1 MEMFSYDI
9 SVIIPIY
16 NVAEFLPQCLDSVLK
31 SKGNMRLQVIMVDDG
46 SEDDSGLIAKSYAE
60 MYDNF
65 SYYYKENGG
74 LGQARNYGVK
84 YAKGKYLVFLDSDD
98 IVDPDMYY
106 NLYCAAERNHSEI
119 AICDVA
125 RFNSLKVWDSNLH
138 KMLFNDFPAVNATN
152 IYECHNLL
160 YDTTA
165 WNKLILRSFWLEN
178 KFNFPEHILFEDIPV
193 TIPMHTKA
201 KSVSVIRKVGYYWR
215 VREGDNKSITQMNS
229 QSQNLHDRLTVLTMV
244 FDYFENNV
252 KDNSLLQDLKVKILK
267 IDLMIYINIIKD
279 AEEELAKEYLT
290 ELNAFIDR
298 YIDPSDFEEL
308 SLFMKQKYVYARNG
322 DILRLK
328 ELLKYGSSGY
338 NNVPFYEKDKQLT
351 ADLPEELFTITDK
364 SAKNEFNDFPPL
376 NSVDYAGCSE
386 NELIFTAH
394 LYFFKLNIRDFKEQ
408 PLKAY
413 LFNNISGACTE
424 LRISQ
429 FNCSKITN
437 LKGKMAS
444 VKNEESGGY
453 NFDGIFVKIYV
464 DISAIKNKEEHT
476 GDNFIFIKYE
486 NRIKSGCLILKS
498 ADPNMLKRCD
508 LRIINNS
515 NVVRAFFDKSNTL
528 LINFSEND
536 IFIKH
541 IEINQKGM
549 LNINVNHDLDGLVLR
564 DIEGNEIPEIVKADS
579 RCFGIPVD
587 NITGKCYEVLYC
599 DADKT
604 ALQPLKISSGGQCVY
619 YNNKILCL
627 SSDGFSNSCIYSF
640 NTRLETFIKRYE
652 TDEAVRLTTVTYGDL
667 EYLKGLDT
675 AELYVGDEIAGKD
688 VVLARTPV
696 EKVNNSIM
704 CKFTLDFRQ
713 KSVNRD
719 LYESTRQV
727 FLRFKSKINGEK
739 NPAVYPE
746 IINSEI
752 KSLDIFYTTYDL
764 MKTLDLCLTTDRN
777 KNVVLQIRQKWNSYE
792 NTKPKRE
799 CIRKEIYPAY
809 RKEPIDEK
817 CVMFESMWGRK
828 YSCNPMHFYL
838 WLNEHHPEYT
848 CVWSLNDPRTPV
860 AGKAVRVRRGS
871 REYFH
876 YLATAKYLFNNVNFE
891 DAYVKRAGQIE
902 IQTMHGTPYK
912 TLGLD
917 VKEDFPT
924 EKSQIKYVKKN
935 QRWDYLVAQGRFAEE
950 MAWQWFRF
958 HKTILR
964 TGYPR
969 TDILNNIDNETKQ
982 KIKVK
987 LGLPLDKKFILYAP
1001 TWRTKNQFDF
1011 KLDLKQ
1017 MRTALEKDYVLGVRM
1032 HHLVGKGYSFEA
1044 DNKFVYDLTD
1054 YISIEDLYL
1063 IADILITDYSSVMFD
1078 FAMTGKPILF
1088 YTYDLTAY
1096 SQDLRG
1102 VYFDL
1107 QKEAPGPL
1115 LFSTDELVKA
1125 IKHIDSFKSDY
1136 ADRIAIFRNKYLTY
1150 ECGNSCEQIFNKVFV
1165 EHYQSNDFIFDKYN
1179 ETIEKL
1185 KKIQKDLKKS
1195 NKELQNVKNGYSFR
1209 IGRVITFIPR
1219 MIKGMLKK

>member
-1 MEMFSYDI
+1 MFPYDI

-31 SKGNMRLQVIMVDDG
+31 SKGNIRLQVIMVDDG
-46 SEDDSGLIAKSYAE
+46 SLDDSGLIAKSYAE

-65 SYYYKENGG
+65 YYYCKENGG

-84 YAKGKYLVFLDSDD
+84 YAKGKYLIFLDSDD
-98 IVDPDMYY
+98 IVAPDMYY
-106 NLYCAAERNHSEI
+106 NLFCAAERNHSEF
-119 AICDVA
+119 AICDVV
-125 RFNSLKVWDSNLH
+125 RFNSRKIWGSNLH
-138 KMLFNDFPAVNATN
+138 MMLFNDFPAVSATN
-152 IYECHNLL
+152 IYECHSLL

-178 KFNFPEHILFEDIPV
+178 KFSFPEHILFEDIPV
-193 TIPMHTKA
+193 VIPMHTKA
-201 KSVSVIRKVGYYWR
+201 KSVAIVRKTGYFWR
-215 VREGDNKSITQMNS
+215 VREGDNKSITQLNS
-229 QSQNLHDRLTVLTMV
+229 QSQNLQDRLTVLSMV
-244 FDYFENNV
+244 FKYFEKNV
-252 KDNSLLQDLKVKILK
+252 KDSSLLQDLQVKVLK
-267 IDLMIYINIIKD
+267 IDLMIYINICKD
-279 AEEELAKEYLT
+279 ADKALVEEYLSK
-290 ELNAFIDR
+290 LNAFIDQ
-298 YIDPSDFEEL
+298 YIDSVNFEKL
-308 SLFMKQKYVYARNG
+308 SLFMKQKYIYVRKK
-322 DILRLK
+322 DIKRLQ
-328 ELLKYGSSGY
+328 ELLQYGSSGY
-338 NNVPFYEKDKQLT
+338 EEAPFYEKNEQLMV
-351 ADLPEELFTITDK
+351 DLPKKIFTITDT
-364 SAKNEFNDFPPL
+364 SAKNEFSDFPPL
-376 NSVDYAGCSE
+376 NYVDYTGCGE
-386 NELIFTAH
+386 NELIFTAY
-394 LYFFKLNIRDFKEQ
+394 LYFNRLNIPDFKKQ
-408 PLKAY
+408 PVKAY

-424 LRISQ
+424 LKALQ
-429 FNCSKITN
+429 YNCSQITHLKRIMN
-437 LKGKMAS
+437 DSEKGKP
-444 VKNEESGGY
+444 VNY
-453 NFDGIFVKIYV
+453 NYDGIFVKIYV
-464 DISAIKNKEEHT
+464 DVSTINDKAGHE
-476 GDNFIFIKYE
+476 GDNFIFIEYQNK
-486 NRIKSGCLILKS
+486 IKRGCFILKN
-498 ADPNMLKRCD
+498 ADRDILKRQS

-515 NVVRAFFDKSNTL
+515 DIVNAYFDKCNTL
-528 LINFSEND
+528 LINFAKND
-536 IFIKH
+536 IFIQDIKV
-541 IEINQKGM
+541 NQDGI
-549 LNINVNHDLDGLVLR
+549 LVFEVNQDIDTLSLR
-564 DIEGNEIPEIVKADS
+564 NIEGNEIPEIVKVGS
-579 RCFGIPVD
+579 RCFRIPVD
-587 NITGKCYEVLYC
+587 NVLSEKSYEILHLDSDGKSLLPLKLSS
-599 DADKT
+599 ADKC
-604 ALQPLKISSGGQCVY
+604 IY
-619 YNNKILCL
+619 HNNKILYF
-627 SSDGFSNSCIYSF
+627 STDGFSNSYLHTF
-640 NTRLETFIKRYE
+640 NTKIATFIQKYE
-652 TDEAVRLTTVTYGDL
+652 TDEAIRLTTATYGDL
-667 EYLKGLDT
+667 ECLQGFDT
-675 AELYVGDEIAGKD
+675 AELYVGDEIAGKE
-688 VVLARTPV
+688 VILAKTTIEPG
-696 EKVNNSIM
+696 NNNIISS
-704 CKFTLDFRQ
+704 FLVDFSRDN
-713 KSVNRD
+713 VNRD

-727 FLRFKSKINGEK
+727 YLRFTSKTNKEN
-739 NPAVYPE
+739 NPAA
-746 IINSEI
+746 IDSEI
-752 KSLDIFYTTYDL
+752 KSFDDL
-764 MKTLDLCLTTDRN
+764 YIIYNRIDTLDLRLLTDQN
-777 KNVVLQIRQKWNSYE
+777 HSIALQIRQKWNHYE
-792 NTKPKRE
+792 NTKIKRDY
-799 CIRKEIYPAY
+799 IRDEVYSAY
-809 RKEPIDEK
+809 RKKPIDEK

-871 REYFH
+871 REYYH

-902 IQTMHGTPYK
+902 VQTMHGTPYK

-969 TDILNNIDNETKQ
+969 TDILNNIDTETKQ
-982 KIKVK
+982 KIKLK

-1001 TWRTKNQFDF
+1001 TWRIKNQFDF

-1078 FAMTGKPILF
+1078 FAMTGKPMLF

-1150 ECGNSCEQIFNKVFV
+1150 ECGNSCEQIYNKVFV
-1165 EHYQSNDFIFDKYN
+1165 EHYQSNDYIFEKYN
-1179 ETIEKL
+1179 ETADKL

-1219 MIKGMLKK
+1219 MIKNMLKK